1 VRYLACK
8 DVPNFSWCDWTSLEA
23 EADKKKVKQ
32 VLLKTG
38 MVDGVMLYAPGSV
51 DVSVDGTKI
60 LFHPNLNVGWFRTGT
75 RVRGIYAAELT
86 YSDGGGVFGIGG
98 FTNPV

>member
-38 MVDGVMLYAPGSV
+38 MVDSVILYAPGSV
-51 DVSVDGTKI
+51 NVSVDETKI
-60 LFHPNLNVGWFRTGT
+60 LFHPNLNVGWFRTGIK
-75 RVRGIYAAELT
+75 VRGIYATELT
-86 YSDGGGVFGIGG
+86 YNDDGRVLRING
-98 FTNPV
+98 FTNPA